1 MMGFGMGGLWML
13 LVLVFTALA
22 IMALVKYIAK

>member
-13 LVLVFTALA
+13 LVFVLIVLA
-22 IMALVKYIAK
+22 IMALAKYVAK

>member
-13 LVLVFTALA
+13 LVFVFIVLG
-22 IMALVKYIAK
+22 IMALAKYVTK

>member
-13 LVLVFTALA
+13 LLFVFMVFA
-22 IMALVKYIAK
+22 IMALAKYVMK